1 MLKNFEMVNV
11 RTNFY
16 GKGALNNIG
25 FAMRRRHFKKTLIVT
40 DNFMLKSGLV
50 ERIINILNDN
60 NIDSCVYSGV
70 LPNPSTNIVNETVNV
85 ARENNVDC
93 LISVGG
99 GSQID
104 TCKAAGIIL
113 TNGGKPEDY
122 EGVDKSN
129 VRTLPII
136 VVNTTAGTGSEATA
150 FYVITNQET
159 HSKMVMVDTNCMVS
173 ISINDP
179 ELMVSM
185 PSSLTVATGM
195 DAMTH
200 SIEAV
205 LSNASTP
212 LSDKDALWA
221 ITAINENLP
230 KAYKNGNDI
239 EARTMMAY
247 ASSVAGTAFSNA
259 GLGIVHSMAHAL
271 GGKYNLPHGLC
282 NSLLLPYVMEFN
294 GKYKE
299 TYDDFTKIAK
309 ALNIKGSNWFPPVRC
324 VDESVKHIKKMCADL
339 GIPKKLS
346 ELNVDRNH
354 FVELAELAVKDS
366 CTSTNPVSV
375 TVDDIA
381 KIYKNAY

>member
-1 MLKNFEMVNV
+1 MLENFEMINV

-16 GKGALNNIG
+16 GKGSLNNIG
-25 FAMRRRHFKKTLIVT
+25 NAMEKRQFKSALIVS
-40 DNFMLKSGLV
+40 DDFMVKSGLV
-50 ERIINILNDN
+50 DRIKDILISKNIV
-60 NIDSCVYSGV
+60 SYVYAGV
-70 LPNPSTNIVNETVNV
+70 LPNPTIDIVNETVAV
-85 ARENNVDC
+85 ARMHNVDC
-93 LISVGG
+93 LVSVGG

-113 TNGGKPEDY
+113 TNGGVVEDY
-122 EGVDKSN
+122 EGVDKSK

-136 VVNTTAGTGSEATA
+136 VVNTTAGTGSETTA
-150 FYVITNQET
+150 FYVITNPSN
-159 HSKMVMVDTNCMVS
+159 HSKMCMVDTNCMVS

-185 PSSLTVATGM
+185 PPSLTVATGM

-200 SIEAV
+200 AIEAI
-205 LSNASTP
+205 LSKMSTP

-221 ITAINENLP
+221 ISTINEYLP
-230 KAYKNGNDI
+230 IAYKDGSNI
-239 EARTMMAY
+239 KARTMMAY

-294 GKYKE
+294 GKHKE
-299 TYDDFTKIAK
+299 THNDFVKIAK
-309 ALNIKGSNWFPPVRC
+309 ALNIKGANWFPPARC
-324 VDESVKHIKKMCADL
+324 VEESVKYIKKMCADL
-339 GIPKKLS
+339 GVPKKLS
-346 ELNVDRNH
+346 ELNLSSDG
-354 FVELAELAVKDS
+354 FLDLAQLAVKDT
-366 CTSTNPVSV
+366 CTPTNPVSV
-375 TVDDIA
+375 TVDDIV